1 MGERVA
7 RAKFTVFEGGVA
19 VMEENI
25 GLRTVDK
32 LSELE
37 LRRAYVVACR
47 SYDNAYKAKKEIETE
62 MRRRFEKELEE
73 NRR

>member
-1 MGERVA
+1 MGERVT
-7 RAKFTVFEGGVA
+7 RAKLTVFKGGVV

-32 LSELE
+32 LSDTE
-37 LRRAYVVACR
+37 LRRSYVVACR

-62 MRRRFEKELEE
+62 FRRRFERELEA

>member
-1 MGERVA
+1 M
-7 RAKFTVFEGGVA
+7 EGL
-19 VMEENI
+19 N
-25 GLRTVDK
+25 TVDK

-47 SYDNAYKAKKEIETE
+47 SYNNAYKAKKDIEEE
-62 MRRRFEKELEE
+62 MCRRFEKELDE

>member
-1 MGERVA
+1 M
-7 RAKFTVFEGGVA
+7 EGL
-19 VMEENI
+19 N
-25 GLRTVDK
+25 TVDK

-47 SYDNAYKAKKEIETE
+47 AYNNAYKGKKEIEEE
-62 MRRRFEKELEE
+62 MLRRFEKELEE